1 MLERRNPI
9 SIGEAVKQ
17 IMKHQISGVTEY
29 VSISESYGRYL
40 SEDLIATSNVPHFD
54 RAPYDGFAVRS
65 IDTLE
70 ASQSNPVEFE
80 VIDHIGAGMVSS
92 KLVGE
97 NQAVRIM
104 TGAMMPNGTDAVVMF
119 EVAKDYEK
127 NGIPY
132 MSIKRQINKGTNVS
146 FIGEDAKQ
154 GEVLVEKGTLIN
166 PGIQA
171 MLATFGYKEVPVAKK
186 PLIGLFATGTEL
198 LEVDE
203 ELVPG
208 KIRNSNSYMI
218 AAQIERAGGT
228 VHYYGKLPDEF
239 DTCFKAVKDA
249 LSEVDILITTGGVS
263 VGDFDYLPGIYKKL
277 GAEVLFN
284 KVAMRPG
291 SVTTVAIY
299 DGKILFGLSG
309 NPSACYVGF
318 ELFTRPIIRTQ
329 LFSNQPHLRK
339 EKALLEVDFPK
350 ANPFTRFVR
359 SATFIDEGRLKST
372 PSGLDKSNIIMSL
385 AGANSLMILPGGTRG
400 FMAGNEV
407 EVLLLED
414 QVGSVWPW

>member
-9 SIGEAVKQ
+9 PIGEAVKQ
-17 IMKHQISGVTEY
+17 IMQHQLNGVTEY
-29 VSISESYGRYL
+29 VSINESYGRYL

-65 IDTLE
+65 VDTFE

-80 VIDHIGAGMVSS
+80 VIDHIGAGMVSE
-92 KLVGE
+92 KIVGE
-97 NQAVRIM
+97 KQAVRIM
-104 TGAMMPNGTDAVVMF
+104 TGAMMPNGADAVVMF
-119 EVAKDYEK
+119 EVTKDYEK

-132 MSIKRQINKGTNVS
+132 MSIKRKIDKGTNVS

-198 LEVDE
+198 LEVEE

-218 AAQIERAGGT
+218 AAQIERAGGI

-239 DTCFKAVKDA
+239 DTCFEAVFNA
-249 LSEVDILITTGGVS
+249 LNEVDILITTGGVS
-263 VGDFDYLPGIYKKL
+263 VGDFDYLPAIYEKL

-291 SVTTVAIY
+291 SVTTVAVY
-299 DGKILFGLSG
+299 NGKILFGLSG

-318 ELFTRPIIRTQ
+318 ELFARPIIRTQ
-329 LFSNQPHLRK
+329 LFSKKPHLRK
-339 EKALLEVDFPK
+339 EKTILEVDFPK

-359 SATFIDEGRLKST
+359 SSTFIDEGRLKST

-385 AGANSLMILPGGTRG
+385 SGANSLMILPGGTRG
-400 FMAGNEV
+400 FMAGTEV